1 MTKVQ
6 MEKRIKDLEGQVLKA
21 KAELLNTA
29 NLFKDA
35 AIKEFDAQEK
45 KIMNLKAV
53 LKDLLINEP
62 VEDET

>member
-6 MEKRIKDLEGQVLKA
+6 MEERIKDLEGQVLKA
-21 KAELLNTA
+21 KAELNTA